1 MRRPT
6 FSLHGAHSCMSCI
19 FTCLEYLR
27 LFLFASLLWSSIG
40 LGYFIYG
47 RRQGKTIPLM
57 CGVVLMVYPYFMP
70 NTAVLVVI
78 GAIFTA
84 VPYFLRR

>member
-1 MRRPT
+1 MNQ
-6 FSLHGAHSCMSCI
+6 A
-19 FTCLEYLR
+19 
-27 LFLFASLLWSSIG
+27 ALLWGVLFSSIG

-47 RRQGKTIPLM
+47 RKQSKLIPLL
-57 CGVVLMVYPYFMP
+57 CGVALMVYPYFMP
-70 NTAVLVVI
+70 NTMVLFII